1 MAQIVLGLATSHG
14 PQLSTSPDVWH
25 VHVERDKRNH
35 ELWASDGKPH
45 SYEELLARADPAIA
59 KELTPEKF
67 QARYHA
73 CQKALDRLGETLAK
87 VSPDALVIIGDD
99 QHELFDD
106 GNMPAISV
114 YWGETVQTRPRGSGS
129 GLPAL
134 IESYRAHGEMD
145 VKSYPVASEL
155 GKHLIEQLME
165 EGFDVA
171 HSRYLKE
178 GEGIGHAVGF
188 VCRRLFNGTTVPIV
202 PVTLNTFFPP
212 NQPTPK
218 RCYAL
223 GRAVRGAVES
233 WRGNA
238 QVAVL
243 ASGGLSHFVID
254 EELDRRVIRALQNR
268 DVETLTSL
276 PRELLNSGNS
286 EIRNWIVT
294 AAAVEELDMEL
305 VDFIP
310 CYRSPAGTG
319 CAMGFAE
326 WA

>member
-14 PQLSTSPDVWH
+14 PQLSTSPDMWH
-25 VHVERDKRNH
+25 VHLERDKRNK
-35 ELWASDGKPH
+35 ELWASDGKAH
-45 SYEELLARADPAIA
+45 NYADLLAMADPTIA
-59 KELTPEKF
+59 KQLTPEKF
-67 QARYHA
+67 KARYDA
-73 CQKALDRLGETLAK
+73 CQKALNRLSKTLAE
-87 VSPDALVIIGDD
+87 VSPDALIIIGDD
-99 QHELFDD
+99 QHELFHED
-106 GNMPAISV
+106 NMPAISL
-114 YWGETVQTRPRGSGS
+114 YWGETVQTRPRGSGR

-134 IESYRAHGEMD
+134 IESYRVHGEMD
-145 VKSYPVASEL
+145 VKTYPVASDL

-171 HSRYLKE
+171 HSQYLKE

-188 VCRRLFNGTTVPIV
+188 VCRRLFNGTTIPIV

-223 GRAVRGAVES
+223 GKALKGAIDS
-233 WRGNA
+233 WKSNA
-238 QVAVL
+238 RVAVL

-254 EELDRRVIRALQNR
+254 EELDQRVIKALQNK
-268 DVETLTSL
+268 DVDALTSL

-294 AAAVEELDMEL
+294 AAAVEDLDMEL
-305 VDFIP
+305 LDFVP

-326 WA
+326 WS